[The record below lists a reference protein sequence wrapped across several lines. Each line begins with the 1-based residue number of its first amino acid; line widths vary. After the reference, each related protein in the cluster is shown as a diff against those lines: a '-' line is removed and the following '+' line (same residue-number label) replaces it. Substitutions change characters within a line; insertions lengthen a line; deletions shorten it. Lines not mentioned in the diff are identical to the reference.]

1 MPKKSTEKSEVI
13 IGIDE
18 AGRGPLAGPV
28 SVGVFG
34 AEKKLEKWIL
44 KNIFQNK
51 LRDSKKLSPKKREEI
66 YKKFCLLK
74 KEYIECFEKVFQ
86 DQYEIVHRLENVKLR
101 NVAKFF
107 AHLLVTDAISWGVCI
122 QIQY

>member
-1 MPKKSTEKSEVI
+1 MELCQMILDSCAQQRTYERFF
-13 IGIDE
+13 GL
-18 AGRGPLAGPV
+18 LA
-28 SVGVFG
+28 
-34 AEKKLEKWIL
+34 
-44 KNIFQNK
+44 Q
-51 LRDSKKLSPKKREEI
+51 R
-66 YKKFCLLK
+66 FCLLK

-122 QIQY
+122 GI